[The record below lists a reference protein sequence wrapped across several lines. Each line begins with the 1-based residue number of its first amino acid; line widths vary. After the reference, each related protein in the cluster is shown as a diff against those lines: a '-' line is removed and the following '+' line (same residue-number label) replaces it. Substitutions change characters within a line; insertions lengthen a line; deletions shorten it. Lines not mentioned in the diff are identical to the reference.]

1 MKDTQGDNN
10 HAYQRFNGFKTYSS
24 ILALNLDIQVGNPVS
39 LILFQDGKLE
49 CSCIE
54 DNEHVIVEVLLDDK
68 NGYNDHETWVVT
80 VMNEFGENI
89 KFEKRFA

>member
-68 NGYNDHETWVVT
+68 NG
-80 VMNEFGENI
+80 
-89 KFEKRFA
+89 